1 MIWVYTVT
9 ESNELRGKDA
19 SSVQE
24 LAAYND
30 VGWHWIDFMD
40 ADDKDFEVLEGLLE
54 GTRISGEMKKL
65 EIFSRPESVSDYC
78 LFSIPQASFKS
89 RLRTFPFH
97 VLVKKGTLITVRSRA
112 SSAAV
117 KNALKTFQDCVGK
130 VCEESLN
137 SSFVLTRLF
146 HEISNQNLDVVMALR
161 EAINEIEEG
170 ALSNPA
176 DKRTSREV
184 FATKREISVLE
195 RVLWSQRELMLS
207 IREGVVP
214 MIEISGEL
222 RETLRHPIN
231 NISRE
236 LSLLDSHNNALDS
249 ILRLQ
254 DLGMIHSV
262 ERKLIFL
269 TIMALVVSVML
280 ILLEV
285 DIINLLSR

>member
-9 ESNELRGKDA
+9 ESTELQGKDA
-19 SSVQE
+19 SSLEE
-24 LAAYND
+24 LRAHSD
-30 VGWHWIDFMD
+30 VGWHWVDFMD
-40 ADDKDFEVLEGLLE
+40 ADGKEFEILEELLGDTKITSE
-54 GTRISGEMKKL
+54 LKRQQV
-65 EIFSRPESVSDYC
+65 FSRPETVSDYC
-78 LFSIPQASFKS
+78 LFSIPQAAFKN
-89 RLRTFPFH
+89 RLRTFPFY
-97 VLVKKGTLITVRSRA
+97 VFVKKGVLLTVRNRT

-117 KNALKTFQDCVGK
+117 KNALKTFKDCVGK

-137 SSFVLTRLF
+137 SAFILTRLF
-146 HEISNQNLDVVMALR
+146 HEVSNQNLDVVMALR
-161 EAINEIEEG
+161 ESINEIEEG
-170 ALSNPA
+170 ALLNPA
-176 DKRTSREV
+176 DKRTSRAV
-184 FATKREISVLE
+184 FTTKREISALE

-207 IREGVVP
+207 ISEGVVP
-214 MIEISGEL
+214 LIEISGEL

-269 TIMALVVSVML
+269 TIMALFVSVLL
-280 ILLEV
+280 ILLEI
-285 DIINLLSR
+285 DIASFLSR